1 MSSVYKMATMQ
12 QKTFCVLEYARY
24 LPVVTVQR
32 AFRRRS
38 SEHSTMVSTIQED
51 RLHY

>member
-1 MSSVYKMATMQ
+1 MATMQ
-12 QKTFCVLEYARY
+12 QKAFCVLEYARC
-24 LPVVTVQR
+24 LSVVTVQR

-51 RLHY
+51 RFHY